1 MDNMKEIESLNG
13 FVRFG
18 LLSDKMI
25 DYLLR
30 YDILDSPFIIV
41 CENNRNEVRVLNK
54 FLYYYYAQ
62 LLKLFNS
69 QVVCVS
75 EEINFSVDVKDRICS
90 FPNDAKAVYMKIE
103 KMSLLEHNKHNLSNL
118 VYLKLWSLN
127 AFGSYIGLKN
137 DMLIDI
143 VKYIKNIH
151 LNDLDNKINYM
162 YQFNVL
168 DFRLVSQ
175 NIRAIELAEYKYD
188 LRNLEQGYEKSV
200 IHKFSLDK
208 VNIDIWVGNYL

>member
-1 MDNMKEIESLNG
+1 MDYIKEIKSLND

-18 LLSDKMI
+18 LLSEKMI

-30 YDILDSPFIIV
+30 YDILDKPFIIV
-41 CENNRNEVRVLNK
+41 CENNRYEVRILNK

-62 LLKLFNS
+62 LLELFNN
-69 QVVCVS
+69 QVVYAS
-75 EEINFSVDVKDRICS
+75 EEMNFSIDVKDRIYS
-90 FPNDAKAVYMKIE
+90 FPDAKAVYMKIE
-103 KMSLLEHNKHNLSNL
+103 KMPLLEHNKRNLSNL
-118 VYLKLWSLN
+118 VYLKLCNLN
-127 AFGSYIGLKN
+127 AFCSYIGLK
-137 DMLIDI
+137 DEMLIDI

-168 DFRLVSQ
+168 DFRQVSQ
-175 NIRAIELAEYKYD
+175 KIRAIELAEYKYD
-188 LRNLEQGYEKSV
+188 LRNLEQGFEKNV

-208 VNIDIWVGNYL
+208 VNIDIWIGNYL